1 MLFCIY
7 IKNGTMTDSAGQS
20 FPGHT
25 RCRVAID
32 TGALGKVLMIVLLY
46 AARISEG
53 KRFPLSLS
61 LSKECGSSCT
71 QRYDHV
77 WVIGCV
83 LGALIAHT
91 LLRRWAWARRGNR
104 R

>member
-1 MLFCIY
+1 MT
-7 IKNGTMTDSAGQS
+7 NGVVQS

-32 TGALGKVLMIVLLY
+32 TGALDKVLMILLLY
-46 AARISEG
+46 VARISEG
-53 KRFPLSLS
+53 KHFPLSLS
-61 LSKECGSSCT
+61 LSKKCGSSCT

-83 LGALIAHT
+83 LGTLIART
-91 LLRRWAWARRGNR
+91 LRRR
-104 R
+104 

>member
-1 MLFCIY
+1 MT
-7 IKNGTMTDSAGQS
+7 NGVMKS

-32 TGALGKVLMIVLLY
+32 TGALDKVLVIILLY

-53 KRFPLSLS
+53 KHFPLSLS
-61 LSKECGSSCT
+61 LSQECESPCT

-77 WVIGCV
+77 WVIVCV
-83 LGALIAHT
+83 LGTPIAQT
-91 LLRRWAWARRGNR
+91 LRR
-104 R
+104 